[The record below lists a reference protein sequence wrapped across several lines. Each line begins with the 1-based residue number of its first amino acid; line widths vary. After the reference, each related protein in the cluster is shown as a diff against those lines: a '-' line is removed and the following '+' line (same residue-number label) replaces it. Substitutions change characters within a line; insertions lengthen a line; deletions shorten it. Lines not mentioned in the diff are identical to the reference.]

1 MGHRPR
7 ERSVLIMSK
16 NDLFQPQQFR
26 TPLSRARGMGA
37 SRHGV
42 SHFITER
49 VSGLALAPL
58 SIWGVFA
65 ALKMIGAD
73 QQTAAAWVSQPVNAV
88 LLGLLLISALIHLS
102 NAVQVVIEDYVHRF
116 TSKSALVIG
125 NLFVCVLAGAV
136 GIFSILKVALTVT
149 GAH

>member
-1 MGHRPR
+1 
-7 ERSVLIMSK
+7 MSK
-16 NDLFQPQQFR
+16 NDLFQPIQFR
-26 TPLSRARGMGA
+26 TPLSRARGLGA

-58 SIWGVFA
+58 SLWGVYS
-65 ALKMIGAD
+65 ALKLIGAD
-73 QQTAAAWVSQPVNAV
+73 QHTVAAWIGQPLNAV

-102 NAVQVVIEDYVHRF
+102 NAVQVVIEDYIHGF
-116 TSKSALVIG
+116 TGKSALVIG

>member
-1 MGHRPR
+1 
-7 ERSVLIMSK
+7 MSK
-16 NDLFQPQQFR
+16 NDLFQPIQFR

-49 VSGLALAPL
+49 VSGLAFAPL
-58 SIWGVFA
+58 SIWGVFG
-65 ALKMIGAD
+65 ALKLTGAD
-73 QQTAAAWVSQPVNAV
+73 QHTAAAWIGQPLNAV
-88 LLGLLLISALIHLS
+88 LLSLLLISALIHLS
-102 NAVQVVIEDYVHRF
+102 NAVQVVIEDYIHRF

-136 GIFSILKVALTVT
+136 GVFAILKVALTVT

>member
-1 MGHRPR
+1 MGGN
-7 ERSVLIMSK
+7 SNSY
-16 NDLFQPQQFR
+16 R
-26 TPLSRARGMGA
+26 TPLSRARGLGA

-65 ALKMIGAD
+65 ALKLIGAD
-73 QQTAAAWVSQPVNAV
+73 QHTAAAWIGQPVNAV

-102 NAVQVVIEDYVHRF
+102 NAVQVVIEDYIHQF

>member
-1 MGHRPR
+1 
-7 ERSVLIMSK
+7 L
-16 NDLFQPQQFR
+16 
-26 TPLSRARGMGA
+26 
-37 SRHGV
+37 
-42 SHFITER
+42 
-49 VSGLALAPL
+49 
-58 SIWGVFA
+58 WGVYG
-65 ALKMIGAD
+65 ALKLIGAD
-73 QQTAAAWVSQPVNAV
+73 QHTAAAWIGQPVNAV

-136 GIFSILKVALTVT
+136 GVFSILKVALTVT

>member
-1 MGHRPR
+1 
-7 ERSVLIMSK
+7 
-16 NDLFQPQQFR
+16 
-26 TPLSRARGMGA
+26 
-37 SRHGV
+37 V

-65 ALKMIGAD
+65 ALKLIGAD
-73 QQTAAAWVSQPVNAV
+73 QHTAAAWIGQPLNAV

-102 NAVQVVIEDYVHRF
+102 NAVQVVIEDYIHQF

>member
-1 MGHRPR
+1 
-7 ERSVLIMSK
+7 MSK
-16 NDLFQPQQFR
+16 NDLFQPIQFR
-26 TPLSRARGMGA
+26 TPLSRARGLGA

-65 ALKMIGAD
+65 ALKLIGAD
-73 QQTAAAWVSQPVNAV
+73 QHTAAAWIGQPVNAV

-102 NAVQVVIEDYVHRF
+102 NAVQVVIEDYIHQF

-136 GIFSILKVALTVT
+136 GIFSILRVALTVT

>member
-1 MGHRPR
+1 
-7 ERSVLIMSK
+7 MSK
-16 NDLFQPQQFR
+16 NDIFQPIQFR

-65 ALKMIGAD
+65 ALKLVGAD
-73 QQTAAAWVSQPVNAV
+73 QHTAAAWIGQPVNAV
-88 LLGLLLISALIHLS
+88 LLSLLLISALIHLS
-102 NAVQVVIEDYVHRF
+102 NAVQVVIEDYIHRF

-136 GIFSILKVALTVT
+136 GVFSILKVALTVT

>member
-1 MGHRPR
+1 
-7 ERSVLIMSK
+7 MSN
-16 NDLFQPQQFR
+16 NDLFQPIQFR
-26 TPLSRARGMGA
+26 TPLSRARGLGA

-58 SIWGVFA
+58 SVWGVFG

-73 QQTAAAWVSQPVNAV
+73 QHTVATWLSQPLNAV

-102 NAVQVVIEDYVHRF
+102 NAVQVVIEDYIHRF

-136 GIFSILKVALTVT
+136 GVFSILKVALTVT

>member
-1 MGHRPR
+1 
-7 ERSVLIMSK
+7 MSK
-16 NDLFQPQQFR
+16 NDLFQPIQFR
-26 TPLSRARGMGA
+26 TPLSRARGLGA

-58 SIWGVFA
+58 SVWGVFA
-65 ALKMIGAD
+65 ALKLVGAD
-73 QQTAAAWVSQPVNAV
+73 QHTAAAWVGQPVNAV
-88 LLGLLLISALIHLS
+88 LLSLLLISALIHLS
-102 NAVQVVIEDYVHRF
+102 NTVQVVIEDYIHRF

-136 GIFSILKVALTVT
+136 GVFSILKVAMTVT

>member
-1 MGHRPR
+1 MGYRPR

-65 ALKMIGAD
+65 ALKLIGAD

>member
-1 MGHRPR
+1 
-7 ERSVLIMSK
+7 MSK

-65 ALKMIGAD
+65 ALKLIGAD
-73 QQTAAAWVSQPVNAV
+73 QQTAAVWVSQPVNAL

>member
-1 MGHRPR
+1 
-7 ERSVLIMSK
+7 MSK
-16 NDLFQPQQFR
+16 NDLFQPIQFR
-26 TPLSRARGMGA
+26 TPLSRARGLGA

-42 SHFITER
+42 SH
-49 VSGLALAPL
+49 LALAPL

-65 ALKMIGAD
+65 ALKLIGAD
-73 QQTAAAWVSQPVNAV
+73 QHTAAAWVGQPLNAV

-102 NAVQVVIEDYVHRF
+102 NAVQVVIEDYIHGF
-116 TSKSALVIG
+116 TGKSALVIG